1 MLVEGTR
8 QHKPEHIQEGAM
20 NKDFWRYVA
29 GTLFTLAFIS
39 IVIALIIS
47 PGDKAAALVTIAI
60 VMTGALLLIAVLPKV
75 QEFTIGP
82 QGVDA
87 RLGQLES
94 AVHEQK
100 EEVKTLADK
109 VKHIEEQITFEPTPA
124 LTPKLEEELNSALS
138 SFRTYMQELGFEP
151 KEGQVSVRI
160 ESEFPV
166 PNFRGSGSYYD
177 DSRHQIV
184 ITKDLAID
192 KDSALREYTH
202 HALLSIAGDVEAMS
216 TACTEL
222 LSGLAYYF
230 PCSFN
235 NRPFFAPVF
244 AKTVGQPYLADLSN
258 TRKFTRLRSSF
269 RVSSELQGEIWG
281 AAFWEMRQLLGK
293 IPTDKLLFN
302 TWSALQPSDVHISR
316 IDLARRLLKTAPS
329 YESGEHVHQIQAILE
344 YRGLKF

>member
-1 MLVEGTR
+1 
-8 QHKPEHIQEGAM
+8 M

-39 IVIALIIS
+39 TVIALIIS
-47 PGDKAAALVTIAI
+47 PGDKATALVTIAI
-60 VMTGALLLIAVLPKV
+60 IMTGALLLIAVLPKV

-138 SFRTYMQELGFEP
+138 SFRAYMQELGFEP

-160 ESEFPV
+160 ESELL
-166 PNFRGSGSYYD
+166 PNLQGSGSYYD
-177 DSRHQIV
+177 DSHHQIV

-202 HALLSIAGDVEAMS
+202 HALLSIAGDVDEMS
-216 TACTEL
+216 IACTEL

-235 NRPFFAPVF
+235 DRPFFAPVF
-244 AKTVGQPYLADLSN
+244 AKTLGQSSLADLSN

-293 IPTDKLLFN
+293 FPTDKLLFT
-302 TWSALQPSDVHISR
+302 TWSTLQPSDMHISR
-316 IDLARRLLKTAPS
+316 IDLARRLLKIAS
-329 YESGEHVHQIQAILE
+329 SDESTEHGRQIQAILE
-344 YRGLKF
+344 HRGLKF